1 MNNLTKS
8 AVDRQNILN
17 NPDFLKDFQ
26 EFLGISGM
34 VYEDEIRFTTAQIA
48 DFYEVSPKTIKRY
61 IETAEKELSHNG
73 YCVLKGLKLKEFKT
87 LFAHLIY
94 ADIEEDPQR
103 DTNVPLSKNDDDSD
117 RDINVPI
124 RNNTNRGKDID
135 VPTPKQKIIPQRDIN
150 VPLWN
155 QLSDKQ
161 RLNRLKALAIFNF
174 RAFLNIGMLLT
185 ESEKAKSIRSSI
197 LDIVIDNLSQKLG
210 GSTKFI
216 NQRDE
221 DYLVAMLREPQY
233 RKEYVS
239 ALSRY
244 LDMGKAKYSIYTDAV
259 YQAIFNENAAEY
271 KQVLKLEDTE
281 NPRET
286 MYSEILKLIA
296 SFEIGIADEMKN
308 KYQELGRQ
316 LTPIE
321 LNQLIKK
328 FSEQRFWIP
337 QLEDAR
343 IKMATRDYGFRD
355 VVHQRLEQYIQSIS
369 PNDYQKFLGEQSKTL
384 QERIDENIEIFKRLK
399 DR

>member
-1 MNNLTKS
+1 MTNNLTKS

-17 NPDFLKDFQ
+17 NPEFLQEFQ
-26 EFLGISGM
+26 DFLGITGM
-34 VYEDEIRFTTAQIA
+34 VYEGEIRFTTAQIA
-48 DFYEVSPKTIKRY
+48 DFYDVSSKTIKRY
-61 IETAEKELSHNG
+61 VETAEKELSHNG
-73 YCVLKGLKLKEFKT
+73 YCVLKGAKLKEFKT
-87 LFAHLIY
+87 LFGHLVY
-94 ADIEEDPQR
+94 ADIEED
-103 DTNVPLSKNDDDSD
+103 S
-117 RDINVPI
+117 
-124 RNNTNRGKDID
+124 
-135 VPTPKQKIIPQRDIN
+135 QRDIN
-150 VPLWN
+150 VPLSKKEGDFEKDIN
-155 QLSDKQ
+155 VPLKKELTDKQ
-161 RLNRLKALAIFNF
+161 KLNRLKALAVFNF

-197 LDIVIDNLSQKLG
+197 LDIVIDSLSKKLG

-244 LDMGKAKYSIYTDAV
+244 LDMGKAKYSFYTDAV

-296 SFEIGIADEMKN
+296 SFEIGIADEMKS

-328 FSEQRFWIP
+328 FAEQRFWIP

-355 VVHQRLEQYIQSIS
+355 VVHNRLEKYIQSIS

>member
-1 MNNLTKS
+1 MTNNLTNS

-17 NPDFLKDFQ
+17 NPDFLNDFQ
-26 EFLGISGM
+26 KHLGVSGM
-34 VYEDEIRFTTAQIA
+34 VYENEIWFTTAQIA
-48 DFYEVSPKTIKRY
+48 DFYEVSTKTIKRY
-61 IETAEKELSHNG
+61 TDTAEKELSHNG
-73 YCVLKGLKLKEFKT
+73 YCVLKGTKLKEFKT
-87 LFAHLIY
+87 LFGHLIY
-94 ADIEEDPQR
+94 ADIEDDSQK
-103 DTNVPLSKNDDDSD
+103 DINVPLSKNNNISD
-117 RDINVPI
+117 RDFNVSI
-124 RNNTNRGKDID
+124 K
-135 VPTPKQKIIPQRDIN
+135 KQDNIPQRDID

-155 QLSDKQ
+155 ELTDKQ
-161 RLNRLKALAIFNF
+161 RLNRLKSLAVFNF
-174 RAFLNIGMLLT
+174 RSFLNIGMLLT
-185 ESEKAKSIRSSI
+185 ESEKAKSMRSAI
-197 LDIVIDNLSQKLG
+197 LDITLDSLNKKLG

-233 RKEYVS
+233 RKEYTS

-244 LDMGKAKYSIYTDAV
+244 LDMGTAKYPFYTDAI

-308 KYQELGRQ
+308 KYEQLGRQ
-316 LTPIE
+316 LSPIE

-343 IKMATRDYGFRD
+343 IKMATRDYGFRE
-355 VVHQRLEQYIQSIS
+355 VVHHRLENYIKSIPTS
-369 PNDYQKFLGEQSKTL
+369 DYQKFLGEQSKTL
-384 QERIDENIEIFKRLK
+384 HERIDENIEIFKRLK

>member
-1 MNNLTKS
+1 MTNNLTKS

-17 NPDFLKDFQ
+17 NPEFLQEFQ
-26 EFLGISGM
+26 DFLGITGM
-34 VYEDEIRFTTAQIA
+34 VYEGEIRFTTAQIA
-48 DFYEVSPKTIKRY
+48 DFYDVSSKTIKRY
-61 IETAEKELSHNG
+61 VETAEKELSHNG
-73 YCVLKGLKLKEFKT
+73 YCVLKGAKLKEFKT
-87 LFAHLIY
+87 LFGHLVY
-94 ADIEEDPQR
+94 ADIEEDSQR
-103 DTNVPLSKNDDDSD
+103 DINVPLSKKEGDSD

-124 RNNTNRGKDID
+124 RNQSTD
-135 VPTPKQKIIPQRDIN
+135 KQKLNKLVR
-150 VPLWN
+150 
-155 QLSDKQ
+155 LS
-161 RLNRLKALAIFNF
+161 IFNF

-197 LDIVIDNLSQKLG
+197 LDIVIDSLSKKLG

-244 LDMGKAKYSIYTDAV
+244 LDMGKAKYSFYTDAV

-296 SFEIGIADEMKN
+296 SFEIGIADEMKS

-328 FSEQRFWIP
+328 FAEQRFWIP

-355 VVHQRLEQYIQSIS
+355 VVHNRLEKYIQSIS

>member
-1 MNNLTKS
+1 MTNNLTKS

-17 NPDFLKDFQ
+17 NPEFLKEFQ
-26 EFLGISGM
+26 DFLGITGM

-48 DFYEVSPKTIKRY
+48 DFYDVSSKTIKRY
-61 IETAEKELSHNG
+61 VETAEKELSHNG
-73 YCVLKGLKLKEFKT
+73 YCVLKGAKLKEFKT
-87 LFAHLIY
+87 LFGHLIY
-94 ADIEEDPQR
+94 VDIEEDFEK
-103 DTNVPLSKNDDDSD
+103 DTDVPLK
-117 RDINVPI
+117 
-124 RNNTNRGKDID
+124 
-135 VPTPKQKIIPQRDIN
+135 KQPDNFEEDIN
-150 VPLWN
+150 VPLKK
-155 QLSDKQ
+155 QLTDKQ
-161 RLNRLKALAIFNF
+161 KLNKLRNLSVFNF

-197 LDIVIDNLSQKLG
+197 LDIVIDSLSKKLG

-244 LDMGKAKYSIYTDAV
+244 LDMGKAKYSLYTDAV

-271 KQVLKLEDTE
+271 KQILKLEDTE

-296 SFEIGIADEMKN
+296 SFEIGIADEMKS

-328 FSEQRFWIP
+328 FAEQRFWIP

-355 VVHQRLEQYIQSIS
+355 VVHNRLEKFIQSIQPS
-369 PNDYQKFLGEQSKTL
+369 DYQKFLGEQSKTL

>member
-1 MNNLTKS
+1 MTNNLTKS

-17 NPDFLKDFQ
+17 NPEFLQEFQ
-26 EFLGISGM
+26 DFLGITGM
-34 VYEDEIRFTTAQIA
+34 VYEGEIRFTTAQIA
-48 DFYEVSPKTIKRY
+48 DFYDVSSKTIKRY
-61 IETAEKELSHNG
+61 VETAEKELSHNG
-73 YCVLKGLKLKEFKT
+73 YCVLKGAKLKEFKT
-87 LFAHLIY
+87 LFGHLVY
-94 ADIEEDPQR
+94 ADIEED
-103 DTNVPLSKNDDDSD
+103 S
-117 RDINVPI
+117 
-124 RNNTNRGKDID
+124 
-135 VPTPKQKIIPQRDIN
+135 QRDIN
-150 VPLWN
+150 VPLSKKEGDFEKDIN
-155 QLSDKQ
+155 VPLKKELTDKQ
-161 RLNRLKALAIFNF
+161 KINRLKALAVFNF

-197 LDIVIDNLSQKLG
+197 LDIVIDSLSKKLG

-244 LDMGKAKYSIYTDAV
+244 LDMGKAKYSFYTDAV

-296 SFEIGIADEMKN
+296 SFEIGIADEMKS

-328 FSEQRFWIP
+328 FAEQRFWIP

-355 VVHQRLEQYIQSIS
+355 VVHNRLEKYIQSIS

>member
-1 MNNLTKS
+1 MTNNLTKS

-17 NPDFLKDFQ
+17 NPEFLQEFQ
-26 EFLGISGM
+26 DFLGITGM
-34 VYEDEIRFTTAQIA
+34 VYEGEIRFTTAQIA
-48 DFYEVSPKTIKRY
+48 DFYDVSSKTIKRY
-61 IETAEKELSHNG
+61 VETAEKELSHNG
-73 YCVLKGLKLKEFKT
+73 YCVLKGAKLKEFKT
-87 LFAHLIY
+87 LFGHLIY
-94 ADIEEDPQR
+94 ADIEDDFEK
-103 DTNVPLSKNDDDSD
+103 DTVVPLK
-117 RDINVPI
+117 
-124 RNNTNRGKDID
+124 
-135 VPTPKQKIIPQRDIN
+135 KQPYNFEEDIN
-150 VPLWN
+150 VPLKK
-155 QLSDKQ
+155 QLTDKQ
-161 RLNRLKALAIFNF
+161 KLTKLRNLSVFNF

-197 LDIVIDNLSQKLG
+197 LDIVIDSLSKKLG

-244 LDMGKAKYSIYTDAV
+244 LDMGKAKYSFYTDAV

-296 SFEIGIADEMKN
+296 SFEIGIADEMKS

-328 FSEQRFWIP
+328 FAEQRFWIP

-355 VVHQRLEQYIQSIS
+355 VVHNRLEKYIQSIS

>member
-1 MNNLTKS
+1 MTNNLTKS

-17 NPDFLKDFQ
+17 NPEFLQEFQ
-26 EFLGISGM
+26 DFLGITGM
-34 VYEDEIRFTTAQIA
+34 VYEGEIRFTTAQIA
-48 DFYEVSPKTIKRY
+48 DFYDVSSKTIKRY
-61 IETAEKELSHNG
+61 VETAEKELSHNG
-73 YCVLKGLKLKEFKT
+73 YCVLKGAKLKEFKT
-87 LFAHLIY
+87 LFGHLVY
-94 ADIEEDPQR
+94 ADIEED
-103 DTNVPLSKNDDDSD
+103 S
-117 RDINVPI
+117 
-124 RNNTNRGKDID
+124 
-135 VPTPKQKIIPQRDIN
+135 QRDIN
-150 VPLWN
+150 VPLSKKEGDFEKDIN
-155 QLSDKQ
+155 VPLKKELTDKQ
-161 RLNRLKALAIFNF
+161 KLNRLKALAVFNF

-197 LDIVIDNLSQKLG
+197 LDIVIDSLSKKLG

-244 LDMGKAKYSIYTDAV
+244 LDMGKAKYSFYTDAV

-296 SFEIGIADEMKN
+296 SFEIGIADEMKS

-328 FSEQRFWIP
+328 FAEQRFWIT

-355 VVHQRLEQYIQSIS
+355 VVHNRLEKYIQSIS

>member
-1 MNNLTKS
+1 MTNNLTKS

-17 NPDFLKDFQ
+17 NPEFLQEFQ
-26 EFLGISGM
+26 DFLGITGM
-34 VYEDEIRFTTAQIA
+34 VYEGEIRFTTAQIA
-48 DFYEVSPKTIKRY
+48 DFYDVSSKTIKRY
-61 IETAEKELSHNG
+61 VETAEKELSHNG
-73 YCVLKGLKLKEFKT
+73 YCVLKGAKLKEFKT
-87 LFAHLIY
+87 LFGHLVY
-94 ADIEEDPQR
+94 ADIEED
-103 DTNVPLSKNDDDSD
+103 S
-117 RDINVPI
+117 
-124 RNNTNRGKDID
+124 
-135 VPTPKQKIIPQRDIN
+135 QRDIN
-150 VPLWN
+150 VPLSKKEGDFEKDIN
-155 QLSDKQ
+155 VPLKKELTEKQ
-161 RLNRLKALAIFNF
+161 KLNRLKALAVFNF

-197 LDIVIDNLSQKLG
+197 LDIVIDSLSKKLG

-244 LDMGKAKYSIYTDAV
+244 LDMGKAKYSFYTDAV

-296 SFEIGIADEMKN
+296 SFEIGIADEMKS

-328 FSEQRFWIP
+328 FAEQRFWIP

-355 VVHQRLEQYIQSIS
+355 VVHNRLEKYIQSIS

>member
-1 MNNLTKS
+1 MTNNLTKS

-17 NPDFLKDFQ
+17 NPEILKEFQ
-26 EFLGISGM
+26 DFLGITGM

-48 DFYEVSPKTIKRY
+48 DFYDVSSKTIKRY
-61 IETAEKELSHNG
+61 VETAEKELSHNG
-73 YCVLKGLKLKEFKT
+73 YCVLKGAKLKEFKT
-87 LFAHLIY
+87 LFGHLIY
-94 ADIEEDPQR
+94 ADIEDDFEK
-103 DTNVPLSKNDDDSD
+103 DTVVPLK
-117 RDINVPI
+117 
-124 RNNTNRGKDID
+124 
-135 VPTPKQKIIPQRDIN
+135 KQPDNFEEDIN
-150 VPLWN
+150 VPLKK
-155 QLSDKQ
+155 QLTDKQ
-161 RLNRLKALAIFNF
+161 KLTKLRNLSVFNF

-197 LDIVIDNLSQKLG
+197 LDIVIDSLSKKLG

-244 LDMGKAKYSIYTDAV
+244 LDMGKAKYSFYTDAV

-296 SFEIGIADEMKN
+296 SFEIGIADEMKS

-328 FSEQRFWIP
+328 FAEQRFWIP

-355 VVHQRLEQYIQSIS
+355 VVHNRLEKYIQSIS

>member
-1 MNNLTKS
+1 MANNLTKS

-17 NPDFLKDFQ
+17 NPEFLQEFQ
-26 EFLGISGM
+26 DFLGITGM
-34 VYEDEIRFTTAQIA
+34 VYEGEIRFTTAQIA
-48 DFYEVSPKTIKRY
+48 DFYDVSSKTIKRY
-61 IETAEKELSHNG
+61 VETAEKELSHNG
-73 YCVLKGLKLKEFKT
+73 YCVLKGAKLKEFKT
-87 LFAHLIY
+87 LFGHLIY
-94 ADIEEDPQR
+94 ADIEEDSQR
-103 DTNVPLSKNDDDSD
+103 DINIPLSKKEGDFEE
-117 RDINVPI
+117 
-124 RNNTNRGKDID
+124 
-135 VPTPKQKIIPQRDIN
+135 DIN
-150 VPLWN
+150 VPLKKQNTIPHKDTDVPMWKN
-155 QLSDKQ
+155 LTDKQ
-161 RLNRLKALAIFNF
+161 RLRGLARLSIFNF

-197 LDIVIDNLSQKLG
+197 LDIVIDSLSKKLG

-244 LDMGKAKYSIYTDAV
+244 LDMGKAKYSFYTDAV

-296 SFEIGIADEMKN
+296 SFEIGIADEMKS

-328 FSEQRFWIP
+328 FAEQRFWIP

-355 VVHQRLEQYIQSIS
+355 VVHNRLEKYIQSIS

-384 QERIDENIEIFKRLK
+384 QEKIDENIEIFKRLK

>member
-1 MNNLTKS
+1 MTNNLTKS

-17 NPDFLKDFQ
+17 NPEFLQEFQ
-26 EFLGISGM
+26 DFLGITGM
-34 VYEDEIRFTTAQIA
+34 VYEGEIRFTTAQIA
-48 DFYEVSPKTIKRY
+48 DFYDVSSKTIKRY
-61 IETAEKELSHNG
+61 VETAEKELSHNG
-73 YCVLKGLKLKEFKT
+73 YCVLKGAKLKEFKT
-87 LFAHLIY
+87 LFGHLVY
-94 ADIEEDPQR
+94 ADIEED
-103 DTNVPLSKNDDDSD
+103 S
-117 RDINVPI
+117 
-124 RNNTNRGKDID
+124 
-135 VPTPKQKIIPQRDIN
+135 QRDIN
-150 VPLWN
+150 VPLSKKEGDFEKDIN
-155 QLSDKQ
+155 VPLKKELTDKQ
-161 RLNRLKALAIFNF
+161 KLNRLKALAVFNF
-174 RAFLNIGMLLT
+174 RAFLYIGMLLT

-197 LDIVIDNLSQKLG
+197 LDIVIDSLSKKLG

-244 LDMGKAKYSIYTDAV
+244 LDMGKAKYSFYTDAV

-296 SFEIGIADEMKN
+296 SFEIGIADEMKS

-328 FSEQRFWIP
+328 FAEQRFWIP

-355 VVHQRLEQYIQSIS
+355 VVHNRLEKYIQSIS

>member
-1 MNNLTKS
+1 MINNDLTNS

-17 NPDFLKDFQ
+17 NPEFLQNIQ

-34 VYEDEIRFTTAQIA
+34 VYENEIRFTTAQIA
-48 DFYEVSPKTIKRY
+48 DFYGVSTKTIKRH
-61 IETAEKELSHNG
+61 IDAAEKELSHNG
-73 YCVLKGLKLKEFKT
+73 YCELKGAKLKEFKL
-87 LFAHLIY
+87 LFGYLIY
-94 ADIEEDPQR
+94 ADIEDDFGMDTDVPTKKED
-103 DTNVPLSKNDDDSD
+103 NDSD
-117 RDINVPI
+117 RD
-124 RNNTNRGKDID
+124 TD
-135 VPTPKQKIIPQRDIN
+135 VPTKKELTDKQKLNKITR
-150 VPLWN
+150 
-155 QLSDKQ
+155 LS
-161 RLNRLKALAIFNF
+161 IFNF

-185 ESEKAKSIRSSI
+185 ESEKAKSIRSAI
-197 LDIVIDNLSQKLG
+197 LDITVDSLNKKLG

-296 SFEIGIADEMKN
+296 SFEIGIADEMKS

-328 FSEQRFWIP
+328 FAEQRFWIP

-355 VVHQRLEQYIQSIS
+355 VVHNRLEKYIQSIS

>member
-1 MNNLTKS
+1 MTNNLTKS

-17 NPDFLKDFQ
+17 NPEFLKEFQ
-26 EFLGISGM
+26 DFLGITGM
-34 VYEDEIRFTTAQIA
+34 VYEGEIRFTTAQIA
-48 DFYEVSPKTIKRY
+48 DFYDVSSKTIKRY
-61 IETAEKELSHNG
+61 VETAEKELSHNG
-73 YCVLKGLKLKEFKT
+73 YCVLKGAKLKEFKT
-87 LFAHLIY
+87 LFGHLIY
-94 ADIEEDPQR
+94 ADIEEDFE
-103 DTNVPLSKNDDDSD
+103 
-117 RDINVPI
+117 
-124 RNNTNRGKDID
+124 KDID
-135 VPTPKQKIIPQRDIN
+135 VPLKKQTDNFEEDSN
-150 VPLWN
+150 VPLKK
-155 QLSDKQ
+155 QLTDKQ
-161 RLNRLKALAIFNF
+161 KLTKLRNLSLFNF

-197 LDIVIDNLSQKLG
+197 LDIVIDSLSKKLG

-244 LDMGKAKYSIYTDAV
+244 LDMGKAKYSFYTDAV
-259 YQAIFNENAAEY
+259 YQAIFKENAAEY

-286 MYSEILKLIA
+286 MYSEVLKLIA
-296 SFEIGIADEMKN
+296 SFEIGIADEMKS
-308 KYQELGRQ
+308 KYNELGRQ
-316 LTPIE
+316 LTPTE

-328 FSEQRFWIP
+328 FAEQRFWIP

-355 VVHQRLEQYIQSIS
+355 VVHNRLEKYIQSIS

>member
-1 MNNLTKS
+1 MANNLTKS

-17 NPDFLKDFQ
+17 NPEFLQEFQ
-26 EFLGISGM
+26 DFLGITGM
-34 VYEDEIRFTTAQIA
+34 VYEGEIRFTTAQIA
-48 DFYEVSPKTIKRY
+48 DFYDVSSKTIKRY
-61 IETAEKELSHNG
+61 VETAEKELSHNG
-73 YCVLKGLKLKEFKT
+73 YCVLKGAKLKEFKT
-87 LFAHLIY
+87 LFGHLVY
-94 ADIEEDPQR
+94 ADIEDDSQR
-103 DTNVPLSKNDDDSD
+103 DTNVPLSKKE
-117 RDINVPI
+117 
-124 RNNTNRGKDID
+124 NNLEE
-135 VPTPKQKIIPQRDIN
+135 DIN
-150 VPLWN
+150 VPLKKE
-155 QLSDKQ
+155 LTDKQ
-161 RLNRLKALAIFNF
+161 KLNRLKALAVFNF

-197 LDIVIDNLSQKLG
+197 LDIVLDSLSKKLG

-244 LDMGKAKYSIYTDAV
+244 LDMGKAKYSLYTDAV

-296 SFEIGIADEMKN
+296 SFEIGIADEMKV
-308 KYQELGRQ
+308 KFQELGRQ
-316 LTPIE
+316 LSPIE

-328 FSEQRFWIP
+328 FAEQRFWIP

-355 VVHQRLEQYIQSIS
+355 VVHNRLEKYIQSIS
-369 PNDYQKFLGEQSKTL
+369 PSDYQKFLGEQSKTL

-399 DR
+399 ER

>member
-1 MNNLTKS
+1 MANNLTKS

-17 NPDFLKDFQ
+17 NPEFLQEFQ
-26 EFLGISGM
+26 DFLGITGM
-34 VYEDEIRFTTAQIA
+34 VYEGEIRFTTAQIA
-48 DFYEVSPKTIKRY
+48 DFYDVSSKTIKRY
-61 IETAEKELSHNG
+61 VETAEKELAHNG
-73 YCVLKGLKLKEFKT
+73 YCVLKGAKLKEFKT
-87 LFAHLIY
+87 LFGHLIY
-94 ADIEEDPQR
+94 ADIEDDFDK
-103 DTNVPLSKNDDDSD
+103 DTDVSLKKIDDNLDK
-117 RDINVPI
+117 DIDVPI
-124 RNNTNRGKDID
+124 RDQTKNSGKDID
-135 VPTPKQKIIPQRDIN
+135 VPTPKQKT
-150 VPLWN
+150 
-155 QLSDKQ
+155 DKQ
-161 RLNRLKALAIFNF
+161 ILRSLSVLGIFNF

-197 LDIVIDNLSQKLG
+197 LDIVLDSLSKKLG

-244 LDMGKAKYSIYTDAV
+244 LDMGKAKYSFYTDAV

-296 SFEIGIADEMKN
+296 SFEIGIADEMKI

-328 FSEQRFWIP
+328 FAEQRFWIP

-355 VVHQRLEQYIQSIS
+355 VVHNRLEKYIQSIS
-369 PNDYQKFLGEQSKTL
+369 PSDYQKFLGEQSKTL

-399 DR
+399 ER

>member
-1 MNNLTKS
+1 MANNLTKS

-17 NPDFLKDFQ
+17 NPEFLQEFQ
-26 EFLGISGM
+26 DFLGITGM
-34 VYEDEIRFTTAQIA
+34 VYEGEIRFTTAQIA
-48 DFYEVSPKTIKRY
+48 DFYDVSSKTIKRY
-61 IETAEKELSHNG
+61 VETAEKELAHNG
-73 YCVLKGLKLKEFKT
+73 YCVLKGAKLKEFKT
-87 LFAHLIY
+87 LFGHLIY
-94 ADIEEDPQR
+94 ADIEDDFDK
-103 DTNVPLSKNDDDSD
+103 DTDVSLKKIDDNLDK
-117 RDINVPI
+117 DIDVPI
-124 RNNTNRGKDID
+124 RDQTKNSGKDID
-135 VPTPKQKIIPQRDIN
+135 VPTPKQKT
-150 VPLWN
+150 
-155 QLSDKQ
+155 DKQ
-161 RLNRLKALAIFNF
+161 ILRSLSVLGIFNF

-197 LDIVIDNLSQKLG
+197 LDIVLDSLSKKLG

-244 LDMGKAKYSIYTDAV
+244 LDMGKAKYSFYTDAV

-296 SFEIGIADEMKN
+296 SFEIGIADEMKI

-328 FSEQRFWIP
+328 FAEQRFWIP

-355 VVHQRLEQYIQSIS
+355 VVHNRLEKYIQSIS

>member
-1 MNNLTKS
+1 MANNLTKS

-17 NPDFLKDFQ
+17 NPEFLQEFQ
-26 EFLGISGM
+26 DFLGITGM
-34 VYEDEIRFTTAQIA
+34 VYEGEIRFTTAQIA
-48 DFYEVSPKTIKRY
+48 DFYDVSSKTIKRY
-61 IETAEKELSHNG
+61 VETAEKELSHNG
-73 YCVLKGLKLKEFKT
+73 YCVLKGAKLKEFKT
-87 LFAHLIY
+87 LFGHLVY
-94 ADIEEDPQR
+94 ADIEDDSQR
-103 DTNVPLSKNDDDSD
+103 DTNVPLSKKE
-117 RDINVPI
+117 
-124 RNNTNRGKDID
+124 NNLEE
-135 VPTPKQKIIPQRDIN
+135 DIN
-150 VPLWN
+150 VPLKKE
-155 QLSDKQ
+155 LTDKQ
-161 RLNRLKALAIFNF
+161 KLNRLKALAVFNF

-197 LDIVIDNLSQKLG
+197 LDIVLDSLSKKLG

-244 LDMGKAKYSIYTDAV
+244 LDMGKAKYSFYTDAV

-296 SFEIGIADEMKN
+296 SFEIGIADEMKI

-328 FSEQRFWIP
+328 FAEQRFWIP

-355 VVHQRLEQYIQSIS
+355 VVHNRLEKYIQSIS
-369 PNDYQKFLGEQSKTL
+369 PSDYQKFLGEQSKTL

-399 DR
+399 ER

>member
-1 MNNLTKS
+1 MTNNLTKS

-17 NPDFLKDFQ
+17 NPEFLQEFQ
-26 EFLGISGM
+26 DFLGITGM
-34 VYEDEIRFTTAQIA
+34 VYEGEIRFTTAQIA
-48 DFYEVSPKTIKRY
+48 DFYDVSSKTIKRY
-61 IETAEKELSHNG
+61 VETAEKELSHNG
-73 YCVLKGLKLKEFKT
+73 YCVLKGAKLKEFKT
-87 LFAHLIY
+87 LFGHLVY
-94 ADIEEDPQR
+94 ADIEED
-103 DTNVPLSKNDDDSD
+103 S
-117 RDINVPI
+117 
-124 RNNTNRGKDID
+124 
-135 VPTPKQKIIPQRDIN
+135 QRDIN
-150 VPLWN
+150 VPLSKKEGDFEKDIN
-155 QLSDKQ
+155 VPLKKELTDKQ
-161 RLNRLKALAIFNF
+161 KLNRLKALAVFNF

-197 LDIVIDNLSQKLG
+197 LDIVIDSLSKKLG

-239 ALSRY
+239 VLSRY
-244 LDMGKAKYSIYTDAV
+244 LDMGKAKYSFYTDAV

-296 SFEIGIADEMKN
+296 SFEIGIADEMKS

-328 FSEQRFWIP
+328 FAEQRFWIP

-355 VVHQRLEQYIQSIS
+355 VVHNRLEKYIQSIS

>member
-1 MNNLTKS
+1 MTNNLTKS

-17 NPDFLKDFQ
+17 NPEFLKDFQ

-87 LFAHLIY
+87 LFGHLIY
-94 ADIEEDPQR
+94 ADIEEDFE
-103 DTNVPLSKNDDDSD
+103 K
-117 RDINVPI
+117 
-124 RNNTNRGKDID
+124 
-135 VPTPKQKIIPQRDIN
+135 DIN
-150 VPLWN
+150 VPLKKQNKISHRDTDVPMWSK
-155 QLSDKQ
+155 LTDKQ
-161 RLNRLKALAIFNF
+161 RLNRLARLSIFNF

-197 LDIVIDNLSQKLG
+197 LDIVIDSLSQKLG

-369 PNDYQKFLGEQSKTL
+369 PSDYQKFLGEQSKTL

>member
-1 MNNLTKS
+1 MTNNLTKS

-17 NPDFLKDFQ
+17 NPEFLQEFQ
-26 EFLGISGM
+26 TFLGITGM
-34 VYEDEIRFTTAQIA
+34 VYEGEIRFTTAQIA
-48 DFYEVSPKTIKRY
+48 DFYDVSPKTIKRY
-61 IETAEKELSHNG
+61 VETSEKELSHNG
-73 YCVLKGLKLKEFKT
+73 YCVLKGTKLKEFKT
-87 LFAHLIY
+87 LFGHLVY
-94 ADIEEDPQR
+94 ADIEDDSQR
-103 DTNVPLSKNDDDSD
+103 DTNVPLSKKQSD
-117 RDINVPI
+117 TAQDT
-124 RNNTNRGKDID
+124 NTPLKKELTD
-135 VPTPKQKIIPQRDIN
+135 KQK
-150 VPLWN
+150 
-155 QLSDKQ
+155 
-161 RLNRLKALAIFNF
+161 LNRLKALAVFNF

-197 LDIVIDNLSQKLG
+197 LDIVIDSLNKKLG

-221 DYLVAMLREPQY
+221 DYLVAILREPQY

-271 KQVLKLEDTE
+271 KQVLKLEDSE

-296 SFEIGIADEMKN
+296 SFEIGIADEMKS
-308 KYQELGRQ
+308 KFQELGRQ
-316 LTPIE
+316 LTPVE

-355 VVHQRLEQYIQSIS
+355 VVHKRLENYIQSIS
-369 PNDYQKFLGEQSKTL
+369 TNDYQKFLGEQSKTL

-399 DR
+399 ER